1 MAPGA
6 PYAVEGAAGALRM
19 GRASTIARLPATVRR
34 EIDQRLLAGGF
45 GGYVEL
51 ANELRARGYAK
62 VSKTGLHRY
71 GQALKRLVQI
81 ANAAE
86 QLELAGVDSALADEL
101 TGKTTL
107 VVVIDR
113 RNSRARLINV
123 TLSTAEIG
131 KRLKVK

>member
-1 MAPGA
+1 
-6 PYAVEGAAGALRM
+6 M
-19 GRASTIARLPATVRR
+19 GRASTIAKLPASVRK
-34 EIDQRLLAGGF
+34 EIDQRLIGDGF

-51 ANELRARGYAK
+51 ANELRTRGYAK

-81 ANAAE
+81 GNAAE
-86 QLELAGVDSALADEL
+86 QLELAGVDSALAAEL

-113 RNSRARLINV
+113 RNSRARLLNV
-123 TLSTAEIG
+123 ELSAPDII
-131 KRLKVK
+131 KRLKATG